1 MLNNPADQTSA
12 RGPARGQRGPD
23 RLVDR
28 SVLGARLHATLVC
41 GSALTLLAGAPVS
54 AQQTNNTSGRGLL
67 PDAALLAPQPE
78 PDCAFN
84 TDDPNATERQKLDYE
99 RQCYRHAEM
108 IVRNRLQMLQDAIKA
123 RPLLPADRTTATAT
137 DSEPAPAKDFDAAQ
151 RLVEIGDRHMAQG
164 NIAIAR
170 QYYIRAANLGL
181 AIAAM
186 KMAETQDPNELA
198 RWNVRG
204 LKPDPAEAKHWYQR
218 ALELK
223 ASEAAARLRRLA
235 GQ

>member
-1 MLNNPADQTSA
+1 MDRSLGAKLRATRICAGALAALLCTSA
-12 RGPARGQRGPD
+12 SGQQAGDLSER
-23 RLVDR
+23 RLLRD
-28 SVLGARLHATLVC
+28 SI
-41 GSALTLLAGAPVS
+41 
-54 AQQTNNTSGRGLL
+54 
-67 PDAALLAPQPE
+67 LLAPQPE
-78 PDCAFN
+78 PNCAFK
-84 TDDPNATERQKLDYE
+84 TDDPNVTERQQLDYE

-108 IVRNRLQMLQDAIKA
+108 IVRNRLQMLQDAIKE
-123 RPLLPADRTTATAT
+123 RPGVPASRDMTTATGG
-137 DSEPAPAKDFDAAQ
+137 EPATTKNIDGAQ
-151 RLVEIGDRHMAQG
+151 RLVEIGDRHIAQG

-181 AIAAM
+181 ASAAM

-204 LKPDPAEAKHWYQR
+204 VKPDPAEAKRWYQR

-223 ASEAAARLRRLA
+223 ASEAEGRLRRLA

>member
-1 MLNNPADQTSA
+1 MS
-12 RGPARGQRGPD
+12 RG
-23 RLVDR
+23 R
-28 SVLGARLHATLVC
+28 SVPGARLRATLIW
-41 GSALTLLAGAPVS
+41 GGAFAALLGATASGQQAGDV
-54 AQQTNNTSGRGLL
+54 SGRSLGR
-67 PDAALLAPQPE
+67 DSILLAPQPE
-78 PDCAFN
+78 PNCAFK
-84 TDDPNATERQKLDYE
+84 TDDPNITERQQLDYE

-108 IVRNRLQMLQDAIKA
+108 IVRNRLQMLQDAIME
-123 RPLLPADRTTATAT
+123 RSGVPESRDTTTATGGEA
-137 DSEPAPAKDFDAAQ
+137 APTKGFDRAK
-151 RLVEIGDRHMAQG
+151 RLVELGDRHVAQG

-170 QYYIRAANLGL
+170 QFYIRAADLGL

-204 LKPDPAEAKHWYQR
+204 VKPDPAEAKRWYQR

-223 ASEAAARLRRLA
+223 ASEAEGRLRRLA

>member
-1 MLNNPADQTSA
+1 MLNNLADQTSSH
-12 RGPARGQRGPD
+12 RPAPRQACQS
-23 RLVDR
+23 R
-28 SVLGARLHATLVC
+28 SVIGARLRGTLIC
-41 GSALTLLAGAPVS
+41 GGALAGLFTASASGQQAGGVS
-54 AQQTNNTSGRGLL
+54 ERSLL
-67 PDAALLAPQPE
+67 PDSVLLAPQPE
-78 PDCAFN
+78 PDCAFKTN
-84 TDDPNATERQKLDYE
+84 DPDATERQQLDYE

-108 IVRNRLQMLQDAIKA
+108 IVRDRLQMLQDAIKE
-123 RPLLPADRTTATAT
+123 RPGGPASRATTTATGGG
-137 DSEPAPAKDFDAAQ
+137 PAPTKDFDGAQ
-151 RLVEIGDRHMAQG
+151 RLVEIGDRHIAQG

-204 LKPDPAEAKHWYQR
+204 VKPDPAEAKRWYQR

-223 ASEAAARLRRLA
+223 ASEAEARLRRLA